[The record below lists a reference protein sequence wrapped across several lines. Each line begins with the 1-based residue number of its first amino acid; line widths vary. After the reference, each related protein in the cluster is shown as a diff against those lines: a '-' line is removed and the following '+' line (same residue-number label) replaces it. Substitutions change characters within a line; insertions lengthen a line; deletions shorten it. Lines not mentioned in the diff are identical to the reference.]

1 MSEQPLKKRF
11 GRNDIILILA
21 LFGVIIVLLIVLIAH
36 EKKEEGAMVVIEVDG
51 REYARYPLDTEQE
64 VPVLDENGT
73 EMNTVTISGGN
84 AKMTYANCPDQLC
97 VHQKKIRAL
106 SETIVCLPN
115 RVVVHIE
122 GAEELQLD
130 SIAR

>member
-11 GRNDIILILA
+11 GKNDIILLLILLGIIA
-21 LFGVIIVLLIVLIAH
+21 LVTVLLLS
-36 EKKEEGAMVVIEVDG
+36 KRSKEEGAVFIIEVDG
-51 REYARYPLDTEQE
+51 AEYARYPIDAELS

-73 EMNTVTISGGN
+73 EVNTVSISGGY

-97 VHQKKIRAL
+97 VHQKKIHAL

-115 RVVVHIE
+115 RVVVRVE
-122 GAEELQLD
+122 GAEEVQLD